1 MNRYRPSLFVIVF
14 LTLAIHLCWIGSWAI
29 YESVILKKIKKDSAD
44 IIKVLP
50 EKPSAPISKSALPTT
65 SAKKSLATQEAPPA
79 PSAEDWAFASKY
91 SLKNSKAYRYSWGQ
105 QVRSMMGTAVEGK
118 DQGQVRF
125 LVEIAPNG
133 SIAKVET
140 LWKTSDMA
148 EKLAYKAIKSM
159 PPLPPTPNGKPLIF
173 ERTIAFSPN
182 HVDGPPIYKDDCLP
196 DPPAF
201 KNPFA
206 WDGKSPQ
213 VVASLKPAEKLSP
226 QALAECLRQLPQDS
240 IEAQT
245 AENQRQLDQ
254 WRSSKITENSR

>member
-1 MNRYRPSLFVIVF
+1 MKRHRPSLFVIIW
-14 LTLAIHLCWIGSWAI
+14 LTIAVHLCLIGLWAI
-29 YESVILKKIKKDSAD
+29 YEGAILKKSNKDSAD
-44 IIKVLP
+44 IINVLM
-50 EKPSAPISKSALPTT
+50 EKPATSISKSAPSTINT
-65 SAKKSLATQEAPPA
+65 NKSLATQEAPPA
-79 PSAEDWAFASKY
+79 PSAEEWAFASKY
-91 SLKNSKAYRYSWGQ
+91 SLKNSKAYRYNWGQ

-159 PPLPPTPNGKPLIF
+159 PPLPSTPNGKPLIF

-206 WDGKSPQ
+206 WDGKSPL
-213 VVASLKPAEKLSP
+213 VTAVYKPSEKP
-226 QALAECLRQLPQDS
+226 DPKAMAECLKQLPQDS
-240 IEAQT
+240 IEAQA
-245 AENQRQLDQ
+245 AEVQRKLDQ
-254 WRSSKITENSR
+254 WRSSKITQDNK

>member
-1 MNRYRPSLFVIVF
+1 MSRHRPSLFAIIW
-14 LTLAIHLCWIGSWAI
+14 LTIAIHLCLIGLWAI
-29 YESVILKKIKKDSAD
+29 YEGVILTKSKKDSAEL
-44 IIKVLP
+44 IEVLLD
-50 EKPSAPISKSALPTT
+50 KPIDPIYKSALMNKMANKT
-65 SAKKSLATQEAPPA
+65 LGTQEAPPA
-79 PSAEDWAFASKY
+79 PSTEDWAFASKY
-91 SLKNSKAYRYSWGQ
+91 SLKNSKAYRYNWGQ

-125 LVEIAPNG
+125 LVEITPNG

-182 HVDGPPIYKDDCLP
+182 YVDGPPIYKDDCLP

-201 KNPFA
+201 KNPFT

-213 VVASLKPAEKLSP
+213 VIAAYKPAEKLAP
-226 QALAECLRQLPQDS
+226 QALAECLKQLPQDS
-240 IEAQT
+240 IEAQA
-245 AENQRQLDQ
+245 AESQRQLDQ
-254 WRSSKITENSR
+254 WRSSKITESTR

>member
-1 MNRYRPSLFVIVF
+1 MNRHRPSLFVIIW
-14 LTLAIHLCWIGSWAI
+14 LTIAVHLCLIGLWAI
-29 YESVILKKIKKDSAD
+29 YEGAILKKSNKYSAD
-44 IIKVLP
+44 IIEVLL
-50 EKPSAPISKSALPTT
+50 EKSTAPIYKSAPSTT
-65 SAKKSLATQEAPPA
+65 AANKSLASQEAPPA

-91 SLKNSKAYRYSWGQ
+91 ALKNSKAYRYNWGQ

-173 ERTIAFSPN
+173 ERTIVFSPN
-182 HVDGPPIYKDDCLP
+182 HLDGPPIYKDDCLP
-196 DPPAF
+196 DPPPF
-201 KNPFA
+201 ENPFA

-213 VVASLKPAEKLSP
+213 VTVANKPSERLDP
-226 QALAECLRQLPQDS
+226 QAMAECLKQLPQDS
-240 IEAQT
+240 IEAQA
-245 AENQRQLDQ
+245 AEVQRKLDQ
-254 WRSSKITENSR
+254 WRSSKITENNR